1 MDFHNLTV
9 GELTALLSTMDSDA
23 TVVASCCQGAEGHAI
38 KAGTLRT
45 EREDFDIMPSIHYGT
60 DGTKYLLLTA
70 DYDYV
75 TFAYDDED
83 ED

>member
-1 MDFHNLTV
+1 MKLHNLTV

-38 KAGTLRT
+38 MAGTVTLA
-45 EREDFDIMPSIHYGT
+45 REDFDIMPSIHYGT

-70 DYDYV
+70 DNDYV
-75 TFAYDDED
+75 TFAYEDDDED
-83 ED
+83 